1 MPSTP
6 PKTVQNHKTAPAS
19 PQEKGVVVIV
29 DDDHAVLTSL
39 KFALELEGYAVQ
51 TFADAHGLLRNPS
64 LARNAVLVIDYRL
77 PDTSGFDLLDGLRAK
92 GVRAPA
98 ILITSHPS
106 EDLRHRAAELQ
117 IPIVEKPF
125 LGNSLLSAICEQ
137 FGSLKK

>member
-1 MPSTP
+1 MPSTSS
-6 PKTVQNHKTAPAS
+6 KTTRSYGSAS
-19 PQEKGVVVIV
+19 SSEEKGLVVIV
-29 DDDHAVLTSL
+29 DDDSAVLTSL

-51 TFADAHGLLRNPS
+51 TFADPHSLLRNPS
-64 LARNAVLVIDYRL
+64 IARNAVLVIDYRF
-77 PDTSGFDLLDGLRAK
+77 PDTNGFDLLDGLRAK
-92 GVRAPA
+92 GVSAPA

-106 EDLRHRAAELQ
+106 EDLCHRAAGLQ